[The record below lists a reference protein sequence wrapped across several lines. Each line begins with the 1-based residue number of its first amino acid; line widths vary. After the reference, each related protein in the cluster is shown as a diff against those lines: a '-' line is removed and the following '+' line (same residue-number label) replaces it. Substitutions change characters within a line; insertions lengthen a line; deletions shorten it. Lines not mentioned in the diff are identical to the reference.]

1 MCPHRYRHQI
11 TLRSVS
17 YTHLDVYKRQGAG
30 SSLRIQMDD
39 MLPALFRTKEMARVE
54 LLLNHLST
62 QSYEILEVNLQVLE
76 HVS

>member
-1 MCPHRYRHQI
+1 MYAI
-11 TLRSVS
+11 RSKK
-17 YTHLDVYKRQGAG
+17 TNRWFHDINAQAGAG

>member
-1 MCPHRYRHQI
+1 MYAI
-11 TLRSVS
+11 RSKK
-17 YTHLDVYKRQGAG
+17 TNRWFHGINAQAGAG
-30 SSLRIQMDD
+30 SSLRIQ

>member
-1 MCPHRYRHQI
+1 MYAI
-11 TLRSVS
+11 RSKK
-17 YTHLDVYKRQGAG
+17 TNRWFHGINAQAG

>member
-1 MCPHRYRHQI
+1 MYAI
-11 TLRSVS
+11 RSKK
-17 YTHLDVYKRQGAG
+17 TNRWFHGINAQAGAG

-39 MLPALFRTKEMARVE
+39 MLPALFRTKERVE

>member
-1 MCPHRYRHQI
+1 MYAI
-11 TLRSVS
+11 RSKK
-17 YTHLDVYKRQGAG
+17 TNRWFHGINAG